1 MLCRRCDG
9 VVQARGTM
17 RVWLSRAPAEDSP
30 WRSVLCA
37 RCGAVLPPEEMTER
51 LMRKL
56 SQLAQ
61 FGLGGDTL
69 PLLRSAPPSSKDA

>member
-1 MLCRRCDG
+1 
-9 VVQARGTM
+9 M